1 VVVVRVG
8 TSSVTYRVGIFV
20 KEDEQSKQSVPSLA
34 AAVVDFTHVF
44 VDPNTRKS
52 IPMLE
57 KARAGLSR
65 ILDPKEEK
73 AKL

>member
-1 VVVVRVG
+1 
-8 TSSVTYRVGIFV
+8 VGIFV
-20 KEDEQSKQSVPSLA
+20 KPDEQSKQSTLSN
-34 AAVVDFTHVF
+34 AAVVIDFTHVF

-57 KARAGLSR
+57 KARAGLFR
-65 ILDPKEEK
+65 ILERKEEK

>member
-1 VVVVRVG
+1 VG
-8 TSSVTYRVGIFV
+8 VFIRPN
-20 KEDEQSKQSVPSLA
+20 EQSKQSTPSN
-34 AAVVDFTHVF
+34 AAVVMDFTHVF

-57 KARAGLSR
+57 KARVGLLC
-65 ILDPKEEK
+65 ILEPKEEK